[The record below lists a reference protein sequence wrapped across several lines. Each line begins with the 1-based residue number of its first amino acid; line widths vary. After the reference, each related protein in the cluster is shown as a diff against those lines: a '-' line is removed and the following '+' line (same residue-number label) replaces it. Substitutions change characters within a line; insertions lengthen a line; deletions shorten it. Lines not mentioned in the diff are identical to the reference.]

1 MSGCKNTALVID
13 NGSGVCKAGFA
24 GDDAPKAV
32 FPSIVGHPPREGTT
46 TSMNERDSYV
56 GTEAQSKTTVLTLEH
71 PIQRGIVKNWE
82 DMEKVWQHV
91 FANEL
96 RVSASQHP
104 VLLTEQPLNPK
115 ADRERMTELMFETF
129 HTPAMYAAVQA
140 VLSLFASGRTTGIV
154 VDSGDG
160 VTHAVPIYEEKLG
173 YIAADFEQEMEK
185 WQKSK
190 ITDKI
195 YELHDGEEITIGSER
210 FRAPETLFKPSLL
223 GVSSSGLHEECY
235 NSIMSCDID
244 IRKDLFANI
253 ILSGGTTMF
262 PGITERL
269 KKEVISLAP
278 SVVKVKINAPP
289 ERKYSV
295 WIGGSLLASL
305 PSFQKMWITKAEY
318 DECGA
323 SVVHRKCL

>member
-32 FPSIVGHPPREGTT
+32 FPSIVGHRRRDGTT
-46 TSMNERDSYV
+46 TSMNGRDSYV
-56 GTEAQSKTTVLTLEH
+56 GTEAQSKRTVLTLEN

-96 RVSASQHP
+96 RVCVSQHP

-115 ADRERMTELMFETF
+115 ANRERMTELMFETF

-173 YIAADFEQEMEK
+173 YVAVDFEQEMEK
-185 WQKSK
+185 WRKSK

-195 YELHDGEEITIGSER
+195 YELRAGEEITIGSER
-210 FRAPETLFKPSLL
+210 FQDLQPSLL
-223 GVSSSGLHEECY
+223 GVPSSGVHEECY

-278 SVVKVKINAPP
+278 SVVKVKIKAPP

-305 PSFQKMWITKAEY
+305 PSFQTMWITKAEY

-323 SVVHRKCL
+323 SVVHRKCF